1 MIARLTRAFATI
13 PRPCNLRAPQCNS
26 TAGALCRRDRLGILA
41 ASANHR
47 NPTDGKART
56 MNVTITE
63 NPALD
68 DIEVSVACPRI
79 DERVQRIVAS
89 LGAYDRTLTG
99 ERDGAVHR
107 IDRDEVCYA
116 ETVDGRTFLYTA
128 DAVYRTP
135 LKLYELEDK
144 LAGTEFVRASKQML
158 VNFDHVASIRPA
170 LNARLQLM
178 LDNDEAVI
186 VSRQYA
192 PAIKHKLGL

>member
-1 MIARLTRAFATI
+1 
-13 PRPCNLRAPQCNS
+13 
-26 TAGALCRRDRLGILA
+26 
-41 ASANHR
+41 
-47 NPTDGKART
+47 

-79 DERVQRIVAS
+79 DERVQRIVSS
-89 LGAYDRTLTG
+89 LGAFDRALVG
-99 ERDGAVHR
+99 ERDGATYRLDV
-107 IDRDEVCYA
+107 DDVCYA
-116 ETVDGRTFLYTA
+116 ETVDGKTVLYTA
-128 DAVYRTP
+128 DAVYQTP
-135 LKLYELEDK
+135 LKLYELEER

-178 LDNDEAVI
+178 LDNGEAVI

-192 PAIKHKLGL
+192 PAIKRKLGL

>member
-1 MIARLTRAFATI
+1 
-13 PRPCNLRAPQCNS
+13 
-26 TAGALCRRDRLGILA
+26 
-41 ASANHR
+41 
-47 NPTDGKART
+47 

-68 DIEVSVACPRI
+68 DIEVSVACPRS

-89 LGAYDRTLTG
+89 LGAFARVLIG
-99 ERDGAVHR
+99 ERDGATFRVGVE
-107 IDRDEVCYA
+107 DVCYA
-116 ETVDGRTFLYTA
+116 ETVDGKTFLYTA
-128 DAVYRTP
+128 DAVYQTP
-135 LKLYELEDK
+135 LKLYELEER

-178 LDNDEAVI
+178 LDNGEAAI

-192 PAIKHKLGL
+192 PAIKRKLGL

>member
-1 MIARLTRAFATI
+1 
-13 PRPCNLRAPQCNS
+13 
-26 TAGALCRRDRLGILA
+26 
-41 ASANHR
+41 
-47 NPTDGKART
+47 

-79 DERVQRIVAS
+79 DERVQRIVSA
-89 LGAYDRTLTG
+89 LGTSDRALVG
-99 ERDGAVHR
+99 ERDGATYRLDV
-107 IDRDEVCYA
+107 DDVCYA
-116 ETVDGRTFLYTA
+116 ETGDGKTFLYTA
-128 DAVYRTP
+128 DAVYQTP
-135 LKLYELEDK
+135 LKLYELEER

-178 LDNDEAVI
+178 LDNGEAVI

-192 PAIKHKLGL
+192 PVIKRKLGL

>member
-1 MIARLTRAFATI
+1 
-13 PRPCNLRAPQCNS
+13 
-26 TAGALCRRDRLGILA
+26 
-41 ASANHR
+41 
-47 NPTDGKART
+47 

-79 DERVQRIVAS
+79 DERVPRIVSA
-89 LGAYDRTLTG
+89 LGAFDRALVG
-99 ERDGAVHR
+99 ERDGATYRLDV
-107 IDRDEVCYA
+107 DDVCYA
-116 ETVDGRTFLYTA
+116 ETVDGKTFLYTA
-128 DAVYRTP
+128 DAVYQTP
-135 LKLYELEDK
+135 LKLYELEER

-178 LDNDEAVI
+178 LDNGEAVI

-192 PAIKHKLGL
+192 PVIKRKLGL

>member
-1 MIARLTRAFATI
+1 
-13 PRPCNLRAPQCNS
+13 
-26 TAGALCRRDRLGILA
+26 
-41 ASANHR
+41 
-47 NPTDGKART
+47 

-68 DIEVSVACPRI
+68 DIEVSVACSRI

-89 LGAYDRTLTG
+89 LGAFDRVLIG
-99 ERDGAVHR
+99 ERDGATFRVGVE
-107 IDRDEVCYA
+107 DVCYA
-116 ETVDGRTFLYTA
+116 ETVDGKTFLYTA
-128 DAVYRTP
+128 DAVYQTP
-135 LKLYELEDK
+135 LKLYELEER

-178 LDNDEAVI
+178 LDNGEAAI

-192 PAIKHKLGL
+192 PAIKRKLGL

>member
-1 MIARLTRAFATI
+1 
-13 PRPCNLRAPQCNS
+13 
-26 TAGALCRRDRLGILA
+26 
-41 ASANHR
+41 
-47 NPTDGKART
+47 

-89 LGAYDRTLTG
+89 LGAFDRVLIG
-99 ERDGAVHR
+99 ERDGATFRVGVE
-107 IDRDEVCYA
+107 DVCYA
-116 ETVDGRTFLYTA
+116 ETVDGKTFLYTA
-128 DAVYRTP
+128 DAVYQTP
-135 LKLYELEDK
+135 LKLYELEER

-178 LDNDEAVI
+178 LDNGEAVL

-192 PAIKHKLGL
+192 PVIKRKLGL

>member
-1 MIARLTRAFATI
+1 
-13 PRPCNLRAPQCNS
+13 
-26 TAGALCRRDRLGILA
+26 
-41 ASANHR
+41 
-47 NPTDGKART
+47 

-79 DERVQRIVAS
+79 DERVQRIVSA
-89 LGAYDRTLTG
+89 LGAFDRALVG
-99 ERDGAVHR
+99 ERDGATYRLDV
-107 IDRDEVCYA
+107 DDVCYA
-116 ETVDGRTFLYTA
+116 ETVDGKTVLYTA
-128 DAVYRTP
+128 DAVYQTP
-135 LKLYELEDK
+135 LKLYELEER

-178 LDNDEAVI
+178 LDNGEAVI

-192 PAIKHKLGL
+192 PVIKRKLGL

>member
-1 MIARLTRAFATI
+1 
-13 PRPCNLRAPQCNS
+13 
-26 TAGALCRRDRLGILA
+26 
-41 ASANHR
+41 
-47 NPTDGKART
+47 

-68 DIEVSVACPRI
+68 DVEVAIACPRI
-79 DERVQRIVAS
+79 DERVQRIVAV
-89 LGAYDRTLTG
+89 LGAFERTLTG
-99 ERDGAVHR
+99 ERDGATYRLDV
-107 IDRDEVCYA
+107 DDVCYA
-116 ETVDGRTFLYTA
+116 ETVDGKSFLYTT
-128 DAVYRTP
+128 DAVYETP

-178 LDNDEAVI
+178 LDNDEAVV

-192 PAIKHKLGL
+192 PAIKRKLGL

>member
-1 MIARLTRAFATI
+1 
-13 PRPCNLRAPQCNS
+13 
-26 TAGALCRRDRLGILA
+26 
-41 ASANHR
+41 
-47 NPTDGKART
+47 

-89 LGAYDRTLTG
+89 LGAFDRVLIG
-99 ERDGAVHR
+99 ERDGATFRVGVE
-107 IDRDEVCYA
+107 DVCYA
-116 ETVDGRTFLYTA
+116 ETVDGKTFLYTA
-128 DAVYRTP
+128 DAVYQTP
-135 LKLYELEDK
+135 LKLYELEER

-178 LDNDEAVI
+178 LDNGEAVI

-192 PAIKHKLGL
+192 PVIKRKLGL

>member
-1 MIARLTRAFATI
+1 
-13 PRPCNLRAPQCNS
+13 
-26 TAGALCRRDRLGILA
+26 
-41 ASANHR
+41 
-47 NPTDGKART
+47 

-79 DERVQRIVAS
+79 DERVQRIVSA
-89 LGAYDRTLTG
+89 LGAFDRALVG
-99 ERDGAVHR
+99 ERDGVTYR
-107 IDRDEVCYA
+107 LDVDDVCYA
-116 ETVDGRTFLYTA
+116 ETVDGKTFLYTA
-128 DAVYRTP
+128 DAVYQTP
-135 LKLYELEDK
+135 LKLYELEER

-178 LDNDEAVI
+178 LDNGEAVI

-192 PAIKHKLGL
+192 PAIKRKLGL

>member
-1 MIARLTRAFATI
+1 
-13 PRPCNLRAPQCNS
+13 
-26 TAGALCRRDRLGILA
+26 
-41 ASANHR
+41 
-47 NPTDGKART
+47 

-79 DERVQRIVAS
+79 DERVQRIVSA
-89 LGAYDRTLTG
+89 LGAFDRALVG
-99 ERDGAVHR
+99 ERDGATYRLDV
-107 IDRDEVCYA
+107 DDVCYA
-116 ETVDGRTFLYTA
+116 ETVDGKTFLYTA
-128 DAVYRTP
+128 DAVYQTP
-135 LKLYELEDK
+135 LKLYELEER

-178 LDNDEAVI
+178 LDNGEAVN

-192 PAIKHKLGL
+192 PVIKRKLGL